1 MKTPFDSILEDT
13 YEELEESKKDTLF
26 IISYMDKIIVW
37 LVGFSVVGIT
47 FIISNS
53 RLINQTFSLSQNIV
67 IICLLTLIV
76 IFGIVFRVL
85 NVYIILRFNRAFKEL
100 KSNTRNKKLMNIRRD
115 IDKINDIS
123 QLIQFLS
130 IDFGQDYSWKIQKP
144 NITEE
149 AELIKYLKE
158 EHKRLKKFALNSS
171 NEGIDY
177 VKDLN
182 VRILGIPEDELNK
195 KRSTKI
201 YYMMQLND
209 YIAKALLL
217 SFIYVIIIIV
227 INFISQ

>member
-217 SFIYVIIIIV
+217 SFICVIIIIV